1 MIVIY
6 LVLFSLSYFIIKII
20 RISGSDNLFQISF
33 INKKLT
39 GGLHTMKKAIG
50 LLDTRGFTGLAVSTD
65 AMLKSASVEL
75 LKQVSIGGGYVTT
88 VIMGDVG
95 SVKAAVETGTEVA
108 KNVGEFISSHI
119 IPRPHDELDGMF
131 K

>member
-1 MIVIY
+1 MA
-6 LVLFSLSYFIIKII
+6 
-20 RISGSDNLFQISF
+20 
-33 INKKLT
+33 
-39 GGLHTMKKAIG
+39 KAIG
-50 LLDTRGFTGLAVSTD
+50 MIETRGFTGLAVATD

-75 LKQVSIGGGYVTT
+75 LKQVGIGGGFVTT
-88 VIMGDVG
+88 VITGDVG

-119 IPRPHDELDGMF
+119 IPRPHDELEGLF